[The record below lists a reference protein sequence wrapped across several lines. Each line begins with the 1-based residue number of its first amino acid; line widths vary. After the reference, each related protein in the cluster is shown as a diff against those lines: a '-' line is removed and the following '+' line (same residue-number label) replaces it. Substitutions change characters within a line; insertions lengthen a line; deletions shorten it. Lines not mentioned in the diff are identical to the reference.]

1 MCHVQQ
7 YKVVLLQHKHNIQ
20 HPSHPPIHRT
30 THRVPAAQ
38 QYESTLMQVSLM
50 HRSFLQ
56 PPVGTGLSTLPAC
69 RRVRRQEA
77 RHFCSNSITAE
88 AARTACDPPA
98 HLPNDP
104 QITTAQ
110 QDVRRQYLNFF
121 MQTGVGLLHRI
132 GGQPVVTTPS
142 HIGDPIRLLP
152 TLPDGRG

>member
-7 YKVVLLQHKHNIQ
+7 YYAVLLQ

-30 THRVPAAQ
+30 THRVPVAQ
-38 QYESTLMQVSLM
+38 QYESTLMQVSLL

-69 RRVRRQEA
+69 RRVRRQEV
-77 RHFCSNSITAE
+77 RHFCSNSTTAE
-88 AARTACDPPA
+88 AARTAYDRPA
-98 HLPNDP
+98 YLPNDP

-132 GGQPVVTTPS
+132 GGHPVLTTPS
-142 HIGDPIRLLP
+142 HTGDPIRLLP